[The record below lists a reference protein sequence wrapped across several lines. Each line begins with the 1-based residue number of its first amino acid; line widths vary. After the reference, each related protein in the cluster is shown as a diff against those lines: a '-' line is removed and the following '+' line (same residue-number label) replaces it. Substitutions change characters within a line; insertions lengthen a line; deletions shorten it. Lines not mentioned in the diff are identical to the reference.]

1 LIVQKL
7 ATATV
12 VAVVTLVMIMLACMV
27 YSHFKTL
34 HRIYF
39 YKRQGVTVL
48 PGADRFYLGNIH
60 NFLQYGKEKIASKG
74 KKILSHIY
82 KHMID

>member
-1 LIVQKL
+1 VQKL

-12 VAVVTLVMIMLACMV
+12 VAVAALVTMMLACMV

-34 HRIYF
+34 HRINF
-39 YKRQGVTVL
+39 YKRQGVTVV

-60 NFLQYGKEKIASKG
+60 NVLQYGKEKIASKG
-74 KKILSHIY
+74 KKILPHWYI
-82 KHMID
+82 HMID